1 MSIVP
6 LFALLVACEGIQQ
19 GDNLPPQ
26 IVTASAEDGEVIK
39 LDEDLNTIWVQVYDE
54 DPDSLTYTW
63 TLSLWGE
70 INEELVQVN
79 PEGAQVELEN
89 DPDLDGQ
96 SLTCT
101 VSDGVGSDRIDWTL
115 SVP

>member
-1 MSIVP
+1 MWLAP
-6 LFALLVACEGIQQ
+6 LLPLLVACEGVKQ

-26 IVTASAEDGEVIK
+26 IVTASAEDGTVIK
-39 LDEDLNTIWVQVYDE
+39 LEGNTNIVWVQVYDE
-54 DPDSLTYTW
+54 DPESLSYTW

-70 INEELVQVN
+70 ISEDLVQVN
-79 PEGAQVELEN
+79 PEGAQVELDG

-96 SLTCT
+96 SLTCI
-101 VSDGVGSDRIDWTL
+101 VSDGLGSDRIDWTL